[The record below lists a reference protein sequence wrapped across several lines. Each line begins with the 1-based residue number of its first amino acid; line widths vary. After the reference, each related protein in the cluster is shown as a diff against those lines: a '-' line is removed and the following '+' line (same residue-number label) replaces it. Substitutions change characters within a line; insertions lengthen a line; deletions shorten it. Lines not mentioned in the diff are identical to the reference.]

1 MSRESLFELEHHQEF
16 IQRHIGPSKQ
26 QQQDMAQAVGYDS
39 LDALIDATV
48 PAAIRRTEP
57 MDLPGAQTE
66 QAVIARLRE
75 LAAMNVV
82 NESYIGTGYSNTYT
96 PPVIQRNVL
105 ENPGWYTAY
114 TPYQPEI
121 SQGRLEALLTYQQ
134 MVMDLTGMDLANA
147 SMLDEGTAAAEA
159 MTLMQRVNKKNRSK
173 TFLVAEDCHP
183 QTIAVVKTR
192 AEALD
197 IEVLVGDPQTLA
209 GETEAFGLLVQYPG
223 TYGDVRNISP
233 LIEKAHNAQTLVTV
247 CADLAA
253 LVLLKSPGA
262 LGADVVVG
270 NSQRFGVPMG
280 FGGPHAA
287 FFATRDAYKRSTPGR
302 IIGVSIDTRG
312 NQALRMAMQTREQHI
327 RREKATSNICTAQAL
342 LAIMAAFYAMYHGPD
357 GLRRISTRIQ
367 RLTSMFAQGLS
378 DAGFESDNDYWFD
391 TLTFTVGEQ
400 QSAIVERALAAGMNL
415 RIIDN
420 DRLGVSL
427 DETTSAENVS
437 KLIEVFAGKAAANT
451 IEAMDAA
458 VADNAGIPEDL
469 YREVDYLQHPLFN
482 EYHSETEMLRYMRR
496 LEDKDI
502 ALNRAMIPLGSCTMK
517 LNATTEMLA
526 VTWPEFGALHPF
538 APADQTRG
546 YAALL
551 AELEHMLLECTG
563 YDAISMQPNA
573 GSQGEYAGLLAI
585 RRYHESRGDTQRDVC
600 LIPSSAH
607 GTNPASAALAGM
619 RVVIVECD
627 DQGNVDMADL
637 KTKAERHTEDLAAI
651 MVTYPSTHGVFEES
665 IIELCDLIHQHG
677 GQVYVDGANLNA
689 LVGIAAPG
697 KFGADVS
704 HLNLHKTFC
713 IPHGGGGPGMGPI
726 GVGAH
731 LQPFL
736 PTNPV
741 SPVPGLDPANDVVSA
756 TPYGSAS
763 ILPISWAYIALM
775 GGSGLVDATKVAI
788 LSANYIAHRLNGHF
802 PILYTGNNGTV
813 AHECIIDIRPIKEAS
828 GVTEEDIAKRLID
841 FGFHAPTMS
850 FPVAGTLMVEPT
862 ESESLAELD
871 RFCDAM
877 ITIREEIRAVEAG
890 ELDDKDNPLANSPH
904 TLADITAND
913 WSRPYTREQGAYP
926 VDSLRASKYWPPVNR
941 VDNVYGDRNLYC
953 ACPAIDAWREPES
966 ESEHAE

>member
-1 MSRESLFELEHHQEF
+1 MSRPSLLDLENPSDF
-16 IQRHIGPSKQ
+16 IQRHIGPTVKQ
-26 QQQDMAQAVGYDS
+26 QTEMAQAMGYDN
-39 LDALIDATV
+39 LDALIDDTV
-48 PAAIRRTEP
+48 PAAIRRDKP
-57 MDLPGAQTE
+57 MDLPDAQTE
-66 QAVIARLRE
+66 QAVIARLRK
-75 LAAMNVV
+75 LADQNIV
-82 NESYIGTGYSNTYT
+82 NKSYIGTGYHDTCT

-121 SQGRLEALLTYQQ
+121 SQGRLEALLTFQQ
-134 MVMDLTGMDLANA
+134 MILDLTGMGLANA

-159 MTLMQRVNKKNRSK
+159 MTLLQRVNKKNRSR
-173 TFLVAEDCHP
+173 TFLVADDCHP

-192 AEALD
+192 AAVLD
-197 IEVLVGDPQTLA
+197 IEVVVGKPEELVGT
-209 GETEAFGLLVQYPG
+209 TEAFGLLLQYPG
-223 TYGDVRNISP
+223 TYGHLEDISP
-233 LIEKAHNAQTLVTV
+233 LIETAHAARILVAV
-247 CADLAA
+247 AADIMA
-253 LVLLKSPGA
+253 LLLVKSPGS

-270 NSQRFGVPMG
+270 TSQRFGVPMG

-302 IIGVSIDTRG
+302 IIGVSIDRRG

-357 GLRRISTRIQ
+357 GLRRIASRIQ
-367 RLTSMFAQGLS
+367 RLTCILAAGLQ
-378 DAGFESDNDYWFD
+378 DAGFKADNNTFFD
-391 TLTFTVGEQ
+391 TLSYTVGDQ
-400 QSAIVERALAAGMNL
+400 QQAIVQRALDSGMNL
-415 RIIDN
+415 RIIGA
-420 DRLGVSL
+420 DRLGIAL
-427 DETTSAENVS
+427 DETTSADD
-437 KLIEVFAGKAAANT
+437 
-451 IEAMDAA
+451 IEALWAA
-458 VADNAGIPEDL
+458 FTGDSTLPEVRRVDTQVNENAGIPDAL
-469 YREVDYLQHPLFN
+469 LRAIDYLQHPLFN
-482 EYHSETEMLRYMRR
+482 DYHSETEMLRYMRY

-526 VTWPEFGALHPF
+526 VTWPEFAGLHPF
-538 APADQTRG
+538 APGDQTAG
-546 YAALL
+546 YQAML
-551 AELEHMLLECTG
+551 AELDHMLLECTG

-585 RRYHESRGDTQRDVC
+585 RRYHESRGDAQRNVC

-619 RVVIVECD
+619 KVVIVECD
-627 DQGNVDMADL
+627 GQGNVDMADL
-637 KTKAERHTEDLAAI
+637 RSKAERHHDDLACI

-665 IIELCDLIHQHG
+665 IIELCEVVHQHG

-736 PTNPV
+736 PSNPV
-741 SPVPGLDPANDVVSA
+741 SPVPGLDKNNDTVSSA
-756 TPYGSAS
+756 PFGSAS

-775 GGSGLVDATKVAI
+775 GGPGLEEATRVAI
-788 LSANYIAHRLNGHF
+788 LNANYIAHRLKDHY
-802 PILYTGNNGTV
+802 PILYTGSSGTV
-813 AHECIIDIRPIKEAS
+813 AHECILDIRPLKEIS
-828 GVTEEDIAKRLID
+828 GVSEEDIAKRLID
-841 FGFHAPTMS
+841 YGFHAPTMS

-871 RFCDAM
+871 RFCDAF
-877 ITIREEIRAVEAG
+877 IAIREEIRAVQDG
-890 ELDDKDNPLANSPH
+890 VLDASDNPLANAPH
-904 TLADITAND
+904 TLADVAGSV
-913 WSRPYTREQGAYP
+913 WEHPYDREQAAYP
-926 VDSLRASKYWPPVNR
+926 VDSLRRYKYWSPVNR
-941 VDNVYGDRNLYC
+941 VDNVYGDRNLFC
-953 ACPAIDAWREPES
+953 ACPAIDSYREDTEVAS
-966 ESEHAE
+966 